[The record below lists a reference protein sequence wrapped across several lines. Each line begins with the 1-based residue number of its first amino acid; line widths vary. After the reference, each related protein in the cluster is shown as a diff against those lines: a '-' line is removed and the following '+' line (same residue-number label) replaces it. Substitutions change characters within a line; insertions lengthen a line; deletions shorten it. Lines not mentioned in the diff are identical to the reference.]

1 MVTLHYFPGDWKWL
15 GQPGE
20 RVGKMGNHG
29 KGEGGRGGEMGYH
42 IGRQM
47 ANEKDSGKEKCNG
60 SGGTRTT
67 SGIGLHAWK

>member
-1 MVTLHYFPGDWKWL
+1 M
-15 GQPGE
+15 E
-20 RVGKMGNHG
+20 REKVVE
-29 KGEGGRGGEMGYH
+29 EGRWAI

>member
-1 MVTLHYFPGDWKWL
+1 MKGWGRWEIM
-15 GQPGE
+15 E
-20 RVGKMGNHG
+20 REKVVE
-29 KGEGGRGGEMGYH
+29 EGRWAI

>member
-42 IGRQM
+42 R
-47 ANEKDSGKEKCNG
+47 KTNG
-60 SGGTRTT
+60 
-67 SGIGLHAWK
+67 